1 VLSLPILQQLDWR
14 KRDVFVAGPPGVYSP
29 DVAGL
34 YMSEQHMMRPPGK
47 ISRDYIAFND
57 LLAFSCTV
65 AWPSVPACIIEA
77 TPEAVTL
84 CKKKLL
90 HGSCLV
96 FFFMGLLI

>member
-1 VLSLPILQQLDWR
+1 MLSLPILQQLDWR

-84 CKKKLL
+84 CKK
-90 HGSCLV
+90 SFYTV
-96 FFFMGLLI
+96 RA